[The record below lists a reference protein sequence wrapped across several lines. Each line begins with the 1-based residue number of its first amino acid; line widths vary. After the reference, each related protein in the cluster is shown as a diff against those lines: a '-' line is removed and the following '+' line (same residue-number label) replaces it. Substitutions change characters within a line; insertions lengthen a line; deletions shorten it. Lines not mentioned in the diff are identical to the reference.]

1 MAETQNAQN
10 GFDFETQGFDLVR
23 AALDPDE
30 RKFLKMAMGKDS
42 PGPIDYLAG
51 TGQFTRAREQRDM
64 IRGLVAQQGIA
75 AMQRQ
80 ALAPTVGD
88 VQTLF
93 PGHNELI
100 PPGAYKPTPQAPL
113 QSDEMPV
120 MTGIQKAVVP
130 DTRFQGPMPGVRTAL
145 GDFTQRQKDDV
156 GRAGLSLQQNTA
168 LDTRDPYMFMEGPRP
183 TRTVTTGVYSPDQ
196 APAQS
201 MELDKSMKLPP
212 VFQAQVGALQHQ
224 LSTRQTQPHY
234 PSAEEKKLDMGMML
248 GLQAWQETH
257 PGQPVTAAVLN
268 DIFTQATGGYNK
280 ENKPG
285 SLGERKA
292 SADARIAE
300 IAADLAKP
308 KGEAELKDV
317 GARTAHYEAQT
328 KELTTLLD
336 AKLKKLMAEASAA
349 EAVGSKESIN
359 AFYKEQQALLNKAK
373 ALIELAQEGRKG
385 KTMDD
390 VSYAKIM
397 DLALQDLNA
406 GVQAEAK
413 QRSWLEKQFGTERP
427 VEITPRP
434 ADEPMKRLVPP
445 GMPQG
450 IPQSTLPPAQPE
462 RAPEPE
468 IEDKAA
474 KQAFGRTLKDG
485 ETKSFRGKKYM
496 RKGNQL
502 IEVR

>member
-1 MAETQNAQN
+1 MADKSVQNDPAN
-10 GFDFETQGFDLVR
+10 GFDVTRATSLVR
-23 AALDPDE
+23 AALAPNERTFFKEYLGQESPDI
-30 RKFLKMAMGKDS
+30 G
-42 PGPIDYLAG
+42 DYLSPQGRFAK
-51 TGQFTRAREQRDM
+51 ARELRDL
-64 IRGLVAQQGIA
+64 INKTVVLEAYNQSK
-75 AMQRQ
+75 
-80 ALAPTVGD
+80 APTVGD

-120 MTGIQKAVVP
+120 LTGTQQAVVP
-130 DTRFQGPMPGVRTAL
+130 DTRFQGPMPGVMTAL
-145 GDFTQRQKDDV
+145 GAFTQRQKDDA
-156 GRAGLSLQQNTA
+156 GGPGLSTLQQTGLNE
-168 LDTRDPYMFMEGPRP
+168 RQPYFYEEGSRP
-183 TRTVTTGVYSPDQ
+183 TRVQTTGIYSPDT
-196 APAQS
+196 APSQS
-201 MELDKSMKLPP
+201 IELDKSMKLPP

-224 LSTRQTQPHY
+224 LSTRQAQPHY
-234 PSAEEKKLDMGMML
+234 PSAEEKKLDMGMTL
-248 GLQAWQETH
+248 GLQAWQEAN

-268 DIFTQATGGYNK
+268 DIFTQTTGGYNK

-292 SADARIAE
+292 SADTRIAE
-300 IAADLAKP
+300 ITADLAKP

-317 GARTAHYEAQT
+317 GARTAHYDAQT
-328 KELTTLLD
+328 KELTILLD

-349 EAVGSKESIN
+349 EAVGSKESIK
-359 AFYKEQQALLNKAK
+359 AFYQEQQALLNRAK
-373 ALIELAQEGRKG
+373 AMIDLAQEGRKG
-385 KTMDD
+385 KTMGDA
-390 VSYAKIM
+390 SYAKIM

-427 VEITPRP
+427 VEITPRS

-450 IPQSTLPPAQPE
+450 MPQNTLPPAQPE

>member
-1 MAETQNAQN
+1 MAEKVESPLRDIYRQLGIPLA
-10 GFDFETQGFDLVR
+10 GEGDFADVKPNTPVR
-23 AALDPDE
+23 AWGNSLAEVVHEAFDPE
-30 RKFLKMAMGKDS
+30 HARAKR
-42 PGPIDYLAG
+42 LAQIQDG
-51 TGQFTRAREQRDM
+51 MLQNFIAGAQAQK
-64 IRGLVAQQGIA
+64 AQQSTV
-75 AMQRQ
+75 M
-80 ALAPTVGD
+80 PTVGD

-120 MTGIQKAVVP
+120 MTGTQQAVVP
-130 DTRFQGPMPGVRTAL
+130 DTRFQGPMPGVMTPL
-145 GDFTQRQKDDV
+145 GQQATDIFAMGGKPLPGMDPTRYREQAGEFFTE
-156 GRAGLSLQQNTA
+156 A
-168 LDTRDPYMFMEGPRP
+168 PRP
-183 TRTVTTGVYSPDQ
+183 MRTVETGVYSPDM
-196 APAQS
+196 APSQS

-224 LSTRQTQPHY
+224 LSTRQPQAHTVTEADINLRNQTRLEQLMGGVQEAY
-234 PSAEEKKLDMGMML
+234 PGERQFLESRLS
-248 GLQAWQETH
+248 
-257 PGQPVTAAVLN
+257 
-268 DIFTQATGGYNK
+268 IYNK
-280 ENKPG
+280 EARPG
-285 SLGERKA
+285 SIPYKKDEAQLTQEQAKA
-292 SADARIAE
+292 DV
-300 IAADLAKP
+300 AKP
-308 KGEAELKDV
+308 RQEAELTDLK
-317 GARTAHYEAQT
+317 ARASHYEAQT
-328 KELTTLLD
+328 KEILATLD
-336 AKLKKLMAEASAA
+336 AKLRKINAEASAA
-349 EAVGSKESIN
+349 EAVGSKESIK
-359 AFYKEQQALLNKAK
+359 AFYQEQQALLNRAK
-373 ALIELAQEGRKG
+373 AMIDLAQEGRKG

-450 IPQSTLPPAQPE
+450 MPQSALPPAQPE

>member
-1 MAETQNAQN
+1 MPMNENQTDPTD
-10 GFDFETQGFDLVR
+10 GFDVTRATSLVR
-23 AALDPDE
+23 AALAPNESVFFKEYLGQESPDI
-30 RKFLKMAMGKDS
+30 G
-42 PGPIDYLAG
+42 DYLSPQGRFAK
-51 TGQFTRAREQRDM
+51 AREMRELINKTVVLEAYNQSK
-64 IRGLVAQQGIA
+64 
-75 AMQRQ
+75 
-80 ALAPTVGD
+80 APTAGD

-120 MTGIQKAVVP
+120 MTGTQSAIVP
-130 DTRFQGPMPGVRTAL
+130 DTRFQGPMPGVMTPL
-145 GDFTQRQKDDV
+145 GQQATDIFMMGGKPLPGMDPTRYREQAGEFFTE
-156 GRAGLSLQQNTA
+156 A
-168 LDTRDPYMFMEGPRP
+168 PRP
-183 TRTVTTGVYSPDQ
+183 TRTVETGVYSPDV
-196 APAQS
+196 APSQS

-224 LSTRQTQPHY
+224 LSTRQAQPHY
-234 PSAEEKKLDMGMML
+234 PSAEEKKLDMGMTL
-248 GLQAWQETH
+248 GLKAWQEAN

-268 DIFTQATGGYNK
+268 DIFTQTTGGYNK

-300 IAADLAKP
+300 ITADLAKP

-349 EAVGSKESIN
+349 EAVGSKESIK
-359 AFYKEQQALLNKAK
+359 AFYQEQQALLNRAK
-373 ALIELAQEGRKG
+373 AMIDLAQEGRKG

-390 VSYAKIM
+390 ISYAKIM

-450 IPQSTLPPAQPE
+450 MPQSTLPPAQPE